1 MPDQNKN
8 SGNKYPIRGMQTT
21 GTPVQQSYPKWSAVF
36 YWENYDT
43 NALPSLDWL
52 NAKYIIWTEGINRR
66 GVPQLVGYIQFKS
79 PIIADDL
86 VKLNNRIIWTEQKAS
101 NTSAMNYIRRINGEM
116 NGKLTE
122 IGEHWPIR
130 VMQRN
135 SSPNLSDTTTP
146 K

>member
-1 MPDQNKN
+1 MK
-8 SGNKYPIRGMQTT
+8 TT
-21 GTPVQQSYPKWSAVF
+21 GTPVQQSYPRWSAVF

-52 NAKYIIWTEGINRR
+52 NADD
-66 GVPQLVGYIQFKS
+66 LVKS

-86 VKLNNRIIWTEQKAS
+86 VKLNNRIVWTEQKAS